1 MFVNTYQNNLNIYP
15 YSLILLTFSSKWLS
29 KLDFNLLCNEKCP
42 FIKLI
47 KSLKDKI
54 GNKKTRNRED
64 FQLSES
70 NRILQLLTDSKRPSS
85 SPSLSPPPY
94 KQDPLL
100 RQLIAEASVA
110 DHEFLEAP
118 SKQDQTFNNLIRR
131 LQRLEAS

>member
-54 GNKKTRNRED
+54 GNKKTRNREN

>member
-118 SKQDQTFNNLIRR
+118 SKQDQTFSNLIRR

>member
-1 MFVNTYQNNLNIYP
+1 MFVNTYQNILNIYP

>member
-54 GNKKTRNRED
+54 GSKKTRNRED

>member
-1 MFVNTYQNNLNIYP
+1 M
-15 YSLILLTFSSKWLS
+15 
-29 KLDFNLLCNEKCP
+29 
-42 FIKLI
+42 
-47 KSLKDKI
+47 
-54 GNKKTRNRED
+54 
-64 FQLSES
+64 SES